1 MNIRPY
7 MNHDQSAVIEL
18 WGSCDLIRP
27 WNDPRLDIERK
38 VSVDPERF
46 LVGELDNQI
55 IGSIIVGY
63 DGHRGWINY
72 LAVAKQH
79 RRKGHGGLL
88 VAHAESILLEAGC
101 PKLNL
106 QIRSDNPAAV
116 EFYIAMGY
124 MEDEVLSL
132 GKRLISDR

>member
-7 MNHDQSAVIEL
+7 VNQDQSAVIEL
-18 WGSCDLIRP
+18 WSSCDLIRP

-38 VSVDPERF
+38 ISVDPERF
-46 LVGELDNQI
+46 LVGELNDQI
-55 IGSIIVGY
+55 IGSIMVGY

-79 RRKGHGGLL
+79 RRKGYGGLL
-88 VAHAESILLEAGC
+88 VAYAESILREADC

-106 QIRSDNPAAV
+106 QIRSDNLTAV
-116 EFYIAMGY
+116 EFYIALGY
-124 MEDEVLSL
+124 LEDKVLSL
-132 GKRLISDR
+132 GKRLISDQ